1 MGGSC
6 PLPEVASRR
15 CKLPV
20 SFGPV
25 AGSAEGSG
33 APEPYGLVLS
43 VAGDPADRPQAQ
55 VGLGL

>member
-1 MGGSC
+1 M
-6 PLPEVASRR
+6 PEVASRR